1 MEEPLGTTLIEQN
14 GKSLAVR
21 KPEKPFIKSCP
32 EFHFLRKR
40 KMKRYLAMTNNPC
53 YNVFIL

>member
-1 MEEPLGTTLIEQN
+1 MIKDLEESGSFFMGGWMQ
-14 GKSLAVR
+14 
-21 KPEKPFIKSCP
+21 
-32 EFHFLRKR
+32 RKR